1 LNKPR
6 LAIEVDIQNDDTT
19 RELGYTR
26 WELGYT
32 TYFDISETEEILKF
46 IQQKRN
52 HSKIKRFYFAN
63 EYGTEMEW

>member
-1 LNKPR
+1 MNKPR

-19 RELGYTR
+19 

>member
-1 LNKPR
+1 MNKPK

-19 RELGYTR
+19 

-32 TYFDISETEEILKF
+32 TYFDISETEEILNF

-52 HSKIKRFYFAN
+52 YSKIKRFYFAN
-63 EYGTEMEW
+63 EYGSETEW